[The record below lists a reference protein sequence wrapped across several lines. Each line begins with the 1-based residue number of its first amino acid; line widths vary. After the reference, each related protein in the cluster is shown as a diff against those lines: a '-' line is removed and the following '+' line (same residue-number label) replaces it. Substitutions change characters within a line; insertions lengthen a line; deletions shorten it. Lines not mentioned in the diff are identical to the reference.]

1 MATDQARKSY
11 SVYGAPS
18 FRWHAGLRT
27 VFLLSLREMLDPP
40 RRSLAGSVPVMAAE
54 KSRKTKEGMMGKT
67 KITATRLLWEGLG
80 GDKGEEKKDT
90 TSVTMGCLKA
100 SSHASEEEEQLL
112 VSEFPTAAVA

>member
-27 VFLLSLREMLDPP
+27 VFLLSLRETLDPP
-40 RRSLAGSVPVMAAE
+40 RRLLAGSVPVMVAE
-54 KSRKTKEGMMGKT
+54 KSRKTKKGMMGKT

-90 TSVTMGCLKA
+90 TSVTIGCLKA